1 MKEND
6 FYKLLNGT
14 WFKSTLSTGEVIYSR
29 SVRNFKNLVNAERVD
44 NLCPISLLCNL
55 ASELGAETNLILRNG
70 EIVGGFF
77 TLCGDCVVK
86 CILNEKDE
94 LCCYADSVHLAHRLC
109 MDLLKIDEYAD
120 TLRAL
125 KDIIVSV
132 A

>member
-1 MKEND
+1 MKENN

-14 WFKSTLSTGEVIYSR
+14 WFKNTLSTGEIIYSR
-29 SVRNFKNLVNAERVD
+29 SVKNFKNLVGMERID

-55 ASELGAETNLILRNG
+55 ASKLGAETNLILRNG
-70 EIVGGFF
+70 KIVGGFF

-86 CILNEKDE
+86 CILSEKDE
-94 LCCYADSVHLAHRLC
+94 MYCYADSEYLAERLY
-109 MDLLKIDEYAD
+109 MDLLKIEEYVN

-125 KDIIVSV
+125 KHIIASV